1 VSYTLRGRIE
11 TRLAAVLVPAVGAAA
26 LAGAL
31 GRWWPIELVGLMLA
45 VGLALDASV
54 YHRLLPYQPAWLAL
68 PLGAL
73 ELGATMALALALGLR
88 PPLGPAL
95 ALFAGAWLVGQI
107 LAQAGFPL
115 AHLTYAEDGGELG
128 RAGPALW
135 GAAPVALAAVLGFAW
150 AIQPPTF
157 RLEAGIHPGPLV
169 LDRAQR
175 LIGEPGAV
183 VRGGIVVTADDV
195 TVKGVSVMGAE
206 IGIAV
211 RDSSQVVLEDVS
223 VTGAS
228 LDGIQA
234 RRSQVTI
241 RDCSVSAPASEHA
254 QAIDISFSM
263 ELPASTVEHCTIV
276 GGQEGIVTNLANVM
290 VHGNRVDG
298 TALRA
303 ISLTEMSMGMVEG
316 NVVRDATGV
325 GIFCG
330 DYSHCEIERNTVL
343 GTRPDRRSGDL
354 SRRGYAIQANFN
366 ARVTVDGNTL
376 DANART
382 VASFSGATI
391 SAAGRR

>member
-1 VSYTLRGRIE
+1 VSYTLRGRLE
-11 TRLAAVLVPAVGAAA
+11 SRLAAALLPAAAAAA
-26 LAGAL
+26 LAAWL
-31 GRWWPIELVGLMLA
+31 GEWWPLQLVGLMLA
-45 VGLALDASV
+45 AGLALDAGA
-54 YHRLLPYQPAWLAL
+54 YHRLLPYQPAWLAV

-73 ELGATMALALALGLR
+73 ELAATMALALALGVR
-88 PPLGPAL
+88 PPLGAAL

-107 LAQAGFPL
+107 LAHAGFPL

-128 RAGPALW
+128 RAGRALW
-135 GAAPVALAAVLGFAW
+135 AAAPVAVAAALGFAW
-150 AIQPPTF
+150 AIQPPTV
-157 RLEAGIHPGPLV
+157 RLEAGVHPGPLI
-169 LDRAQR
+169 LDKAQR

-195 TVKGVSVMGAE
+195 TVKGVAVMGAE
-206 IGIAV
+206 TGIAV
-211 RDSSQVVLEDVS
+211 RDSVGVVLEDVS

-234 RRSQVTI
+234 RRSEVTI

-263 ELPASTVEHCTIV
+263 ELPASTVEHCTIS
-276 GGQEGIVTNLANVM
+276 GGQEGIVTNLANIM
-290 VHGNRVDG
+290 VHGNRIDG

-303 ISLTEMSMGMVEG
+303 ISVTEMSMGMVEG
-316 NVVRDATGV
+316 NVVRDAMGI

-343 GTRPDRRSGDL
+343 GTRADRKSGDL

-366 ARVTVDGNTL
+366 ARATLEDNTL
-376 DANART
+376 NANART
-382 VASFSGATI
+382 VGSFSGATI
-391 SAAGRR
+391 AAGR